1 MASEIV
7 NKQFVTKIMSQKV
20 YEIRTDFNLTQV
32 ELAKMLNVDQS
43 IIASIET
50 GRREIRIKELYLIA
64 INLKVNIN
72 WLFSLSNT
80 KLDAKVHTKHLENV
94 EKNSKN

>member
-1 MASEIV
+1 MATNLV
-7 NKQFVTKIMSQKV
+7 NKSFVTKIISKKI

-32 ELAKMLNVDQS
+32 ELGKMLNVDQS

-64 INLKVNIN
+64 IHLKVNIN

-80 KLDAKVHTKHLENV
+80 KLDANVYSKHIVNAD
-94 EKNSKN
+94 KI